1 MVFLT
6 FLLLSA
12 FAGPSA
18 AFSIPDAAQR
28 VLQGHAEAHDPP
40 RGNHRV
46 IQQNDSICNASTPQW
61 TGSVSL
67 GGERDMFFCEWLF
80 KSRKDAETD
89 PLIIWLN
96 GGPGASSLLGAFY
109 EIGPCSVDEAGRET
123 EPNMLNWANFANML
137 FIEWVLLAPTV
148 WFKLTTK
155 PSQPIG
161 VGFSR
166 THDPDLWTRDLQEGG
181 MDFDKFLDG
190 FLDVFPEF
198 HDRPIHFAGES
209 FGGKYVPVYSAMTR
223 RKFASII
230 LVDPLIDLYNTI
242 MGLYDHFCVGHAEGD
257 AVRPPRYMNDTA
269 CERMEELSVNC
280 EKMGQVCRDTYDEN
294 LCAGAVAACEP
305 VGEEYMREVVPG
317 GRHPYDD
324 RLACKEPPLCGNLGM
339 ERVSTYLNRDE
350 VQKAL
355 GFPHHIDFQSV
366 NMELNAKW
374 SSQADVTLPSTREL
388 STLLDQRQTRVINTQ
403 GLLRTLD
410 SLAWKGRPGFR
421 AANLEPWYY
430 NNDDGTRI
438 KGGTVKSHKMLTL
451 VTLDSA
457 GHMSPHDQP
466 VAAARVVQAWL
477 HDKPLDF

>member
-1 MVFLT
+1 MVFLA

-28 VLQGHAEAHDPP
+28 VLHGHAEAHDPP

-67 GGERDMFFCEWLF
+67 GGERDMFFWLF

-123 EPNMLNWANFANML
+123 EPNMLSWVNFANML
-137 FIEWVLLAPTV
+137 FID
-148 WFKLTTK
+148 
-155 PSQPIG
+155 QPIG

-166 THDPDLWTRDLQEGG
+166 THNPDLWTRDLQEGG

-190 FLDVFPEF
+190 FLDIFPEF
-198 HDRPIHFAGES
+198 HGRPIHFAGES

-242 MGLYDHFCVGHAEGD
+242 MGLYDHFCVGNAAGD

-269 CERMEELSVNC
+269 CELMEELSVNC

-324 RLACKEPPLCGNLGM
+324 RLTCKEPPLCGNLGM

-355 GFPHHIDFQSV
+355 GFPHHIDFH
-366 NMELNAKW
+366 
-374 SSQADVTLPSTREL
+374 
-388 STLLDQRQTRVINTQ
+388 NTQ

-438 KGGTVKSHKMLTL
+438 KGGTAKSHKMLTL